1 MQWRLLPGDLPIW
14 TAVWRQ
20 FCRWRDSG
28 VWRVVMER
36 LLRRCRE
43 EAGRDPQPS
52 AGLLDAQ
59 SVPSGRLGP
68 REQVGVDG
76 GKRIRGRKRHLL
88 CDINGL
94 PIAVGVTS
102 AQPHDSRGG
111 QTLLETAKPQLT
123 RLTRCSPTP
132 PASAWSDLPTGTRR
146 RHRRHQETSRRDPLV
161 RPAPATVAGRT
172 DLRLARPQP
181 QTPLRLRSDR
191 DLVPN
196 VRPHRRR
203 RVHAQ
208 PATPEPMS
216 HSRSSEGLFT
226 GSQRDEHPLRLMQQL
241 RHRMRGVLPGA
252 IQPSRSRHPGA
263 RHPNRSDTNRTHRR
277 LGERPGE
284 LPSSGPSAPQRWR
297 VSSLR
302 DDPERDPEVVR
313 PPALR
318 PIRADRQRVFVPG
331 EVHIRN
337 LRQPHA
343 RRHRQVRRLRHY
355 RPRPEP

>member
-1 MQWRLLPGDLPIW
+1 METRTGKRYATDLTDRQWAEIKQFLDPPRAPSRGGRPRRYPRRWIADAVLYQLRTGVQWRLLPGDLPIW

-36 LLRRCRE
+36 LLRRYRE

-132 PASAWSDLPTGTRR
+132 PTSAWSDLPTW
-146 RHRRHQETSRRDPLV
+146 
-161 RPAPATVAGRT
+161 
-172 DLRLARPQP
+172 
-181 QTPLRLRSDR
+181 
-191 DLVPN
+191 N
-196 VRPHRRR
+196 
-203 RVHAQ
+203 
-208 PATPEPMS
+208 
-216 HSRSSEGLFT
+216 
-226 GSQRDEHPLRLMQQL
+226 
-241 RHRMRGVLPGA
+241 
-252 IQPSRSRHPGA
+252 
-263 RHPNRSDTNRTHRR
+263 
-277 LGERPGE
+277 
-284 LPSSGPSAPQRWR
+284 SA
-297 VSSLR
+297 
-302 DDPERDPEVVR
+302 
-313 PPALR
+313 
-318 PIRADRQRVFVPG
+318 
-331 EVHIRN
+331 
-337 LRQPHA
+337 
-343 RRHRQVRRLRHY
+343 
-355 RPRPEP
+355 